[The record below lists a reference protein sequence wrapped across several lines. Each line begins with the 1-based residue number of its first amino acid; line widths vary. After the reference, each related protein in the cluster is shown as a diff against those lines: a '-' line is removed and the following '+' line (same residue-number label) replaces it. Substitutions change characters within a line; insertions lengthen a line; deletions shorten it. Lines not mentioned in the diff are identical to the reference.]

1 MVFDLDD
8 TLYKE
13 IDYLRSA
20 YWEIAL
26 WIESFFGKKDIFL
39 FMLECYNQGKDVFG
53 SLNLCYGLDIPIDIY
68 LYKYRT
74 HIPSIV
80 LPEEVENML
89 SVLKKQGCV
98 IGLITDGRKITQ
110 WNKIHS

>member
-1 MVFDLDD
+1 M
-8 TLYKE
+8 E
-13 IDYLRSA
+13 
-20 YWEIAL
+20 AL
-26 WIESFFGKKDIFL
+26 IYATDWI
-39 FMLECYNQGKDVFG
+39 
-53 SLNLCYGLDIPIDIY
+53 IPIDIY

-110 WNKIHS
+110 WNKIHSLGLERYIDKEDCIISEVVWLCQTFSGRILVFSA

>member
-1 MVFDLDD
+1 MDKVVVFDLDD

-74 HIPSIV
+74 HIPVSYTHLDVYKRQI
-80 LPEEVENML
+80 L
-89 SVLKKQGCV
+89 STPWGSLN
-98 IGLITDGRKITQ
+98 L
-110 WNKIHS
+110 

>member
-1 MVFDLDD
+1 MDKVVVFDLDD

-53 SLNLCYGLDIPIDIY
+53 
-68 LYKYRT
+68 
-74 HIPSIV
+74 
-80 LPEEVENML
+80 
-89 SVLKKQGCV
+89 
-98 IGLITDGRKITQ
+98 
-110 WNKIHS
+110 